1 MQRKLFIE
9 YLNNRLQA
17 FLAEKSKNDFF
28 KEHFPKI
35 YSELGK
41 KEQAVYDHLEQK
53 FNELNAEVENLL
65 AKVSKAY
72 QIQDSKHFD
81 KEIKEAMILAFTKK
95 VCKKAHGFNR
105 GMNCQPIKLKSCNYL
120 YIDNVGRKLLMVK

>member
-9 YLNNRLQA
+9 YLNTRLQA

-41 KEQAVYDHLEQK
+41 KEQTVYDRLEQK
-53 FNELNAEVENLL
+53 FDGLNAEVENLL

-72 QIQDSKHFD
+72 QIQDSKNFD
-81 KEIKEAMILAFTKK
+81 KEIKEAMILAFTTTEYNIDDFQNKLNNIFEQNGINEK
-95 VCKKAHGFNR
+95 VQFVFR
-105 GMNCQPIKLKSCNYL
+105 FEDISL
-120 YIDNVGRKLLMVK
+120 

>member
-9 YLNNRLQA
+9 YLNTRLQA

-53 FNELNAEVENLL
+53 FNELNIETENLL

-81 KEIKEAMILAFTKK
+81 KEIKEAMILAFTTTEYTIDDFQNKLNDIFEQNGINEK
-95 VCKKAHGFNR
+95 VQFVFR
-105 GMNCQPIKLKSCNYL
+105 FEDISL
-120 YIDNVGRKLLMVK
+120 

>member
-9 YLNNRLQA
+9 YLNTRLQA

-53 FNELNAEVENLL
+53 FNELNIETENLL

-72 QIQDSKHFD
+72 QIQDSKNFD
-81 KEIKEAMILAFTKK
+81 KEIKEAMILAFTTTEYNIDDFQNKLNGIFEQNGINEK
-95 VCKKAHGFNR
+95 VQFVFR
-105 GMNCQPIKLKSCNYL
+105 FEDISL
-120 YIDNVGRKLLMVK
+120 